1 MVWERRVRRTNG
13 IIHLRR
19 VSLYSTNPPNGG
31 FHKMCHKHG
40 LMHRDLKPQK
50 FLFENKKETVPL
62 KAIDFGLSVFFKP
75 GEVFSEIVGSSYYMA
90 PEVLKRNYGPE
101 VDVWSAG
108 VILDILP
115 CGVPPF
121 WADFKRDPCPLVSHN
136 AKDLVKK
143 MLVLNQSRGLQL
155 RKVLDHPWLQ
165 NAMKAPN
172 VSLGETVRSRLKHFS
187 VMNKTSSRKAVS
199 RL

>member
-1 MVWERRVRRTNG
+1 
-13 IIHLRR
+13 
-19 VSLYSTNPPNGG
+19 
-31 FHKMCHKHG
+31 MCHKHG